1 MENNKFALDRLSFAG
16 ISLPTF
22 KENKTKGYT
31 TFGEDN
37 LYPQKLID
45 LYNKSPKHNAIV
57 NQKSSYIAGDSF
69 ELFASDTLT
78 EAKAFDKLRNINA
91 FEDYESFNAKIS
103 QDFELFDGYYIEVI
117 WNKAKTEIAEL
128 YHLPFQNV
136 RLGKDCAYYSEDWS
150 NNREAVIEYP
160 MFNPM
165 TRENKQI
172 YSFKMYRAGQGKYPL
187 PSYIGALKYIEIDV
201 EIGNYYLSNI
211 KNGFFAQTVIQMF
224 KGQPTPEE
232 MRIAKRRFKKN
243 YQGAEA
249 EESGGL
255 IIMYNEQN
263 EKPAEITNLQPS
275 DFDKQFQ
282 QLNDQVQE
290 EIFVGHRVSNPVIF
304 GIATPG
310 ALGQRNEII
319 EGYELFQTSY
329 VEPRQKIKDAAF
341 NSVFKYMADA
351 KIKTTNKPPI
361 GQDYIDL
368 YTKGILTN
376 DEVRQELGFEILSTT
391 KVASSL
397 NDAINS
403 LSPLVAN
410 NVLSNMTVNEKRQLA
425 GLPPIQGGDALGS
438 SPVAMSKITRDE
450 DVLSLFAKC
459 GVPKDDCEV
468 VKFEF
473 ANASETA
480 ILQILNANEGITVG
494 EIAKYVNIDAQKVM
508 DAITKM
514 IDDGLINNDNGKL
527 STSTKGIKELAKSVD
542 TQIELRYEYGLDA
555 AFLGEPELIDTS
567 RDFCRQLIGLNRYYT
582 RKEIDQISS
591 RVDRDVWKER
601 GGWYTIPDTEI
612 HINHCRHAWNS
623 KLVRK
628 KL

>member
-57 NQKSSYIAGDSF
+57 NQKSSYIAGDAF
-69 ELFASDTLT
+69 EIIATDTLNQ
-78 EAKAFDKLRNINA
+78 AKAFDKLRNINA
-91 FEDYESFNAKIS
+91 FEDYESFNTKIS

-117 WNKAKTEIAEL
+117 WNRAKTEIAEL

-150 NNREAVIEYP
+150 NSREAVIEYP
-160 MFNPM
+160 MFNPT

-172 YSFKMYRAGQGKYPL
+172 YAFKMYRAGQGKYPL

-329 VEPRQKIKDAAF
+329 IEPRQKIKDSSF
-341 NSVFKYMADA
+341 NVVFQYMADA
-351 KIKTTNKPPI
+351 KLKTTNKPPI
-361 GQDYIDL
+361 GQDYIL
-368 YTKGILTN
+368 LFEKGILDKN
-376 DEVRQELGFEILSTT
+376 EVRKELGFAVVEEVALS
-391 KVASSL
+391 KKQS
-397 NDAINS
+397 D
-403 LSPLVAN
+403 
-410 NVLSNMTVNEKRQLA
+410 Q
-425 GLPPIQGGDALGS
+425 
-438 SPVAMSKITRDE
+438 
-450 DVLSLFAKC
+450 DVLNLFAEC
-459 GVPKDDCEV
+459 GVSKDDCEI

-473 ANASETA
+473 ASASETA

-508 DAITKM
+508 DAITQM
-514 IDDGLINNDNGKL
+514 IDNGLIKSDNGKL
-527 STSTKGIKELAKSVD
+527 STSTKGIKELSKSVD

-555 AFLGEPELIDTS
+555 AFTGEPELIDTS

-582 RKEIDQISS
+582 RNEIDTISS

>member
-1 MENNKFALDRLSFAG
+1 M
-16 ISLPTF
+16 
-22 KENKTKGYT
+22 
-31 TFGEDN
+31 
-37 LYPQKLID
+37 
-45 LYNKSPKHNAIV
+45 
-57 NQKSSYIAGDSF
+57 
-69 ELFASDTLT
+69 
-78 EAKAFDKLRNINA
+78 
-91 FEDYESFNAKIS
+91 
-103 QDFELFDGYYIEVI
+103 
-117 WNKAKTEIAEL
+117 
-128 YHLPFQNV
+128 PFQNV

-150 NNREAVIEYP
+150 NSREAVIEYP
-160 MFNPM
+160 MFNPT

-172 YSFKMYRAGQGKYPL
+172 YAFKMYRAGQGKYPL

-329 VEPRQKIKDAAF
+329 IEPRQKIKDSSF
-341 NSVFKYMADA
+341 NLVFQYMADA
-351 KIKTTNKPPI
+351 KLKTTNKPPI
-361 GQDYIDL
+361 GQDYIL
-368 YTKGILTN
+368 LFEKGILDKN
-376 DEVRQELGFEILSTT
+376 EVRKELGFAVIE
-391 KVASSL
+391 
-397 NDAINS
+397 
-403 LSPLVAN
+403 
-410 NVLSNMTVNEKRQLA
+410 E
-425 GLPPIQGGDALGS
+425 
-438 SPVAMSKITRDE
+438 VAMSKKQSDE
-450 DVLSLFAKC
+450 DVLNLFAEC
-459 GVPKDDCEV
+459 GVSKDDYEQC
-468 VKFEF
+468 KFEF
-473 ANASETA
+473 ASASETA

-514 IDDGLINNDNGKL
+514 VDDGLINSDNGKL
-527 STSTKGIKELAKSVD
+527 STSTKGIKELSKSVD

-555 AFLGEPELIDTS
+555 AFTGEPELIDTS

-582 RKEIDQISS
+582 RNEIDTISS

-601 GGWYTIPDTEI
+601 GGWYTIPDTTI

>member
-1 MENNKFALDRLSFAG
+1 MKQVDLSDIGVKKSLYDDLKTPDVNGIIVDWGNNLITALRD
-16 ISLPTF
+16 
-22 KENKTKGYT
+22 
-31 TFGEDN
+31 
-37 LYPQKLID
+37 KLAK
-45 LYNKSPKHNAIV
+45 NKSNASGSLSADIKPVIRVNPKGLNYIV
-57 NQKSSYIAGDSF
+57 LMN
-69 ELFASDTLT
+69 
-78 EAKAFDKLRNINA
+78 
-91 FEDYESFNAKIS
+91 DY
-103 QDFELFDGYYIEVI
+103 Y
-117 WNKAKTEIAEL
+117 
-128 YHLPFQNV
+128 
-136 RLGKDCAYYSEDWS
+136 
-150 NNREAVIEYP
+150 
-160 MFNPM
+160 
-165 TRENKQI
+165 
-172 YSFKMYRAGQGKYPL
+172 
-187 PSYIGALKYIEIDV
+187 IDV
-201 EIGNYYLSNI
+201 E
-211 KNGFFAQTVIQMF
+211 
-224 KGQPTPEE
+224 E
-232 MRIAKRRFKKN
+232 
-243 YQGAEA
+243 
-249 EESGGL
+249 
-255 IIMYNEQN
+255 
-263 EKPAEITNLQPS
+263 
-275 DFDKQFQ
+275 
-282 QLNDQVQE
+282 
-290 EIFVGHRVSNPVIF
+290 
-304 GIATPG
+304 
-310 ALGQRNEII
+310 
-319 EGYELFQTSY
+319 
-329 VEPRQKIKDAAF
+329 
-341 NSVFKYMADA
+341 
-351 KIKTTNKPPI
+351 

-376 DEVRQELGFEILSTT
+376 DEVRQELGFEILSTA

-425 GLPPIQGGDALGS
+425 GLPPIQGGDALGN

-459 GVPKDDCEV
+459 GVSKDECEV

-473 ANASETA
+473 ATASETA

-514 IDDGLINNDNGKL
+514 IDDGLINSDNGKL

-582 RKEIDQISS
+582 RKEIDTISS

-601 GGWYTIPDTEI
+601 GGWYTIPDTTI

>member
-1 MENNKFALDRLSFAG
+1 MENNKFGLERLSFAG
-16 ISLPTF
+16 TSLPVF
-22 KENKTKGYT
+22 KENKSKGYV

-37 LYPQKLID
+37 LFPQKMIEF
-45 LYNKSPKHNAIV
+45 YNKSPKHNAIV
-57 NQKSSYIAGDSF
+57 TQKASYVAGDSY
-69 ELFASDTLT
+69 EIFATDTLS

-91 FEDYESFNAKIS
+91 FEDYESFNQKIS

-117 WNKAKTEIAEL
+117 WNRAKTEIAEL

-150 NNREAVIEYP
+150 NSREQVVEYP
-160 MFNPM
+160 LFNPT
-165 TRENKQI
+165 TRENKQV
-172 YSFKMYRAGQGKYPL
+172 YAFKMYRAGQGKYPL
-187 PSYIGALKYIEIDV
+187 PSYIGALKYIEIDI
-201 EIGNYYLSNI
+201 EISNYYLSNI

-290 EIFVGHRVSNPVIF
+290 EIFVGHRVNIPVIF
-304 GIATPG
+304 GISTPG

-329 VEPRQKIKDAAF
+329 VEPRQKAKDSSF

-351 KIKTTNKPPI
+351 KLKTRNKPPI
-361 GQDYIDL
+361 GQDYVLL
-368 YTKGILTN
+368 YEKGILDKN
-376 DEVRQELGFEILSTT
+376 EVRQELGFEIL
-391 KVASSL
+391 
-397 NDAINS
+397 
-403 LSPLVAN
+403 
-410 NVLSNMTVNEKRQLA
+410 EE
-425 GLPPIQGGDALGS
+425 
-438 SPVAMSKITRDE
+438 VAMSKQQSND
-450 DVLSLFAKC
+450 DVLKMFSEC
-459 GVPKDDCEV
+459 GVSKDDYEV
-468 VKFEF
+468 CKFEF
-473 ANASETA
+473 ASASQTA

-494 EIAKYVNIDAQKVM
+494 EIAKYVNIDANKVM
-508 DAITKM
+508 DEVTQM
-514 IDDGLINNDNGKL
+514 IKDGLIESENGQLKTTNIG
-527 STSTKGIKELAKSVD
+527 SRELAKVAD

-555 AFLGEPELIDTS
+555 AFTGQPELIDTS

-582 RKEIDQISS
+582 RQEIDTISS

-601 GGWYTIPDTEI
+601 GGWYTIPDTDI
-612 HINHCRHAWNS
+612 HINHCRHSWNS

>member
-57 NQKSSYIAGDSF
+57 NQKSSYIAGESF
-69 ELFASDTLT
+69 EIYADDTLNK
-78 EAKAFDKLRNINA
+78 AKAFDKLRNINA
-91 FEDYESFNAKIS
+91 FEDYESFNTKIS

-150 NNREAVIEYP
+150 NSREAVVEYP
-160 MFNPM
+160 LFNPT
-165 TRENKQI
+165 TRENKQV
-172 YSFKMYRAGQGKYPL
+172 YAFKMYRAGQGKYPL

-290 EIFVGHRVSNPVIF
+290 EIFVGHRVSTPVIF

-310 ALGQRNEII
+310 TLGQRNEII

-329 VEPRQKIKDAAF
+329 IEPRQKIKDSSF
-341 NSVFKYMADA
+341 NVVFQYMVDA

-361 GQDYIDL
+361 GQDYIL
-368 YTKGILTN
+368 LFEKGILDKN
-376 DEVRQELGFEILSTT
+376 EVRKELGF
-391 KVASSL
+391 
-397 NDAINS
+397 AI
-403 LSPLVAN
+403 V
-410 NVLSNMTVNEKRQLA
+410 EE
-425 GLPPIQGGDALGS
+425 
-438 SPVAMSKITRDE
+438 VAMSKKQSDQ
-450 DVLSLFAKC
+450 DVLNLFAEC
-459 GVPKDDCEV
+459 GVSKDDYELC
-468 VKFEF
+468 KFEF
-473 ANASETA
+473 ASASETA
-480 ILQILNANEGITVG
+480 ILQILNANDGITVG

-508 DAITKM
+508 DAITQM
-514 IDDGLINNDNGKL
+514 IDDGLINSDNGKL
-527 STSTKGIKELAKSVD
+527 STSQKGTRELSKSVD

-555 AFLGEPELIDTS
+555 AFTGEPELIDTS

-582 RKEIDQISS
+582 RTEIDTISS

-601 GGWYTIPDTEI
+601 GGWYTIPDTDV